1 MSNVIPFKTKT
12 NSLDDAMKSF
22 AFAVFKSRPSDF
34 EECYTYTETV
44 LGRVNKQQISPI
56 KYLCFLTEVCFIEPL
71 IDQVEEYEMA
81 ALEALTKAVD
91 CGRLTLEGE
100 ALYQSV
106 LSVSREMAEPAG
118 GAEHETN

>member
-56 KYLCFLTEVCFIEPL
+56 EYLCFLTEVCFIEPL

-106 LSVSREMAEPAG
+106 LSVSREMAEPTG
-118 GAEHETN
+118 GAEDETN